1 MLLLFFDR
9 VFATAT
15 AGSRM
20 GIWQKEDSRPLDFC
34 QWQFELEVAP
44 ASSCEGGLNVY
55 CPVTVWRQR
64 RRHRS
69 AVVLFFFEDKFGRA
83 ALLQCVP
90 VSRWE
95 QKPSRIRL
103 LSLVPLDF
111 VGGHANSEPRLHFIS
126 FKRKIRKKYQ
136 APSRLYDLNELA
148 APFLQINPTPHT
160 QSTSY
165 LQFSSN
171 NETSKKGKKREVI
184 ASWALYLFV
193 FSFFFFFYPF
203 NVSEWPAGNCC
214 WISFHLR
221 QDDEYFLALKV
232 APMTYIVL
240 LSP

>member
-1 MLLLFFDR
+1 MPIVPSRSDGNGAATALLLFF
-9 VFATAT
+9 
-15 AGSRM
+15 
-20 GIWQKEDSRPLDFC
+20 
-34 QWQFELEVAP
+34 
-44 ASSCEGGLNVY
+44 
-55 CPVTVWRQR
+55 
-64 RRHRS
+64 
-69 AVVLFFFEDKFGRA
+69 FFFEDKFGRA

-193 FSFFFFFYPF
+193 FSFFFFSILLMYP
-203 NVSEWPAGNCC
+203 SD
-214 WISFHLR
+214 R
-221 QDDEYFLALKV
+221 QATAVEFPFTCGRTTSIFLL
-232 APMTYIVL
+232 
-240 LSP
+240 